1 MILKRTFDECW
12 ICFFKQVR
20 TVVQNVWNQDLEFN
34 AETRNNDWIILKLD
48 TPLDFNDEV
57 QPVCLPSPN
66 WAPNID
72 SFNHCFVSGWGN
84 SELERNSSNTL
95 QWIEVLFLIN
105 DVCKQSY
112 ESISNDNICTG
123 YAKNGNDSC
132 FGNSG
137 EPLVCLN
144 DSRAILTGISS
155 FGHDCSTPENLG
167 IYFRVTKIL
176 DWVESNLV
184 CFM

>member
-66 WAPNID
+66 WAPNTD

-84 SELERNSSNTL
+84 SSNTL
-95 QWIEVLFLIN
+95 QWIDVSFLIN
-105 DVCKQSY
+105 DACKQSY
-112 ESISNDNICTG
+112 ESISNDIICTG
-123 YAKNGNDSC
+123 YAKNDNDSC